1 MVRICSKR
9 SKFFPFGGGSHLKG
23 AEMEVEK
30 NVSSLGV
37 PIHHKIE

>member
-1 MVRICSKR
+1 M
-9 SKFFPFGGGSHLKG
+9 KFCETCTCGSHLEG